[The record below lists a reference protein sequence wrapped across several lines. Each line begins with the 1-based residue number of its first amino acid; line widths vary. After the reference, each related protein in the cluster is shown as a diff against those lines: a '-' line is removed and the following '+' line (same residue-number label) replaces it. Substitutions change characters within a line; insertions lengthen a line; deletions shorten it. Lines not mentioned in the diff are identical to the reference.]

1 MTFKSRKIV
10 GGIALALSKL
20 FFVLPLLAFPIIA
33 AYATYSQGFD
43 VIVYVV
49 VVLVFL
55 GTLIPRLIF
64 TLASPLVRFAHE
76 IGRRLSTPSAEHF
89 LQESNFRPIVYL
101 RSFSLEKDVSA
112 EERALSSILRKAG
125 PLVAIGRPS
134 EWAPRLGA
142 YRFYFKDS
150 EWKAAVG
157 PLMKRALLVVVLAG
171 ASEGLR
177 WELEYCRKTLEPNHL
192 IILIP
197 DNEALFKVFA
207 DTFSSATGVA
217 INDLHIPFGTKLPPE
232 ANGSGWRLPYISII
246 FSNWGFT
253 GKSPPRERGRIA
265 AIVHFDKKWK
275 PMVSLIHFYSI
286 SDDDVASSNDSTW
299 LLPFEKAL
307 DESLIQAGREDLW
320 KFMARTKF
328 DFFDAVTG
336 GYFRTNAWSRY
347 AALAGIIIYVAAIVA
362 FNLT

>member
-1 MTFKSRKIV
+1 MTLKNRKIV

-20 FFVLPLLAFPIIA
+20 LFVLPLFAFPIIT
-33 AYATYSQGFD
+33 AYVTYSQGPE
-43 VIVYVV
+43 VIISVV
-49 VVLVFL
+49 VVLVFM

-64 TLASPLVRFAHE
+64 TLASPLIRSAHE

-89 LQESNFRPIVYL
+89 LQDPHFRPIVYL

-157 PLMKRALLVVVLAG
+157 SLMERSLMVVVLAG
-171 ASEGLR
+171 ASDGLR
-177 WELEYCRKTLEPNHL
+177 WELEFCRKTLEPNHL
-192 IILIP
+192 VILIP
-197 DNEALFKVFA
+197 DNEALFQVFA
-207 DTFSSATGVA
+207 GTFSSATGVA
-217 INDLHIPFGTKLPPE
+217 MNDLRIPFGTKPPE
-232 ANGSGWRLPYISII
+232 ADDSGWQLPYISII
-246 FSNWGFT
+246 FANWGFT
-253 GKSPPRERGRIA
+253 AKSPPRERGRIR

-275 PMVSLIHFYSI
+275 PKVSLIHFYSI
-286 SDDDVASSNDSTW
+286 SDDDVLSSNDSTW

-307 DESLIQAGREDLW
+307 DESLVQAGRGDLW

-336 GYFRTNAWSRY
+336 GIFRTNAWSRY
-347 AALAGIIIYVAAIVA
+347 AALAGIVTYVAAIVA
-362 FNLT
+362 LNLT